1 MRDVY
6 VGQLEKLNQEMIEIG
21 NFCERALREASES
34 LVKGD
39 TALAKQVLTY
49 EAALDEREY
58 VIEALC
64 NRLLLL
70 QQPVAGD
77 LRIITASS
85 KMLTNLVRIGMQA
98 VDICETMLR
107 KEINQKPVEVDHLA
121 ELAVAVERMIHDVMQ
136 AFAEKNTQAAHD
148 VIEYDEVVDEF
159 FYKTKHNIA
168 GLLKTAET
176 REETDYAL
184 DLLMIDK
191 YYERMGDHCVK
202 IAQQVLYAFSDK
214 INK

>member
-6 VGQLEKLNQEMIEIG
+6 VSQLEKLNQEMIEIG
-21 NFCERALREASES
+21 NFCEQAIKDASES
-34 LVKGD
+34 LVNGD
-39 TALAKQVLTY
+39 TALAKKVLTY
-49 EAALDEREY
+49 EALFDEREY

-77 LRIITASS
+77 LRAITASS
-85 KMLTNLVRIGMQA
+85 KMLANLVRIGMQA

-107 KEINQKPVEVDHLA
+107 KEINQKPVEMA
-121 ELAVAVERMIHDVMQ
+121 YFQELSEAVCRMIHDVMK
-136 AFAEKNTQAAHD
+136 AFADKNLQAAHD

-168 GLLKTAET
+168 ELFKTAES
-176 REETDYAL
+176 REDTDCAL

-202 IAQQVLYAFSDK
+202 IAQQVIYMISDK
-214 INK
+214 LNK

>member
-21 NFCERALREASES
+21 NFCEQAIKEASES
-34 LVKGD
+34 LIHGD
-39 TALAKQVLTY
+39 VVLAKKVLTY
-49 EAALDEREY
+49 EAALDDREY

-77 LRIITASS
+77 LRMITASS

-107 KEINQKPVEVDHLA
+107 KDINQQPVEVAHFAALSKS
-121 ELAVAVERMIHDVMQ
+121 VERMIHDVMD
-136 AFAEKNTQAAHD
+136 AFANKNIQAAQD

-168 GLLKTAET
+168 GLLKTAES

-214 INK
+214 ITK

>member
-1 MRDVY
+1 
-6 VGQLEKLNQEMIEIG
+6 MI
-21 NFCERALREASES
+21 N
-34 LVKGD
+34 GD
-39 TALAKQVLTY
+39 TVLAKKVLTY
-49 EAALDEREY
+49 EALFDEREY

-77 LRIITASS
+77 LRAITASS
-85 KMLTNLVRIGMQA
+85 KMLANLVRIGMQA
-98 VDICETMLR
+98 VDICETILR
-107 KEINQKPVEVDHLA
+107 KEINQKSIEMA
-121 ELAVAVERMIHDVMQ
+121 YFQELSEAVCRMVHDVMK
-136 AFAEKNTQAAHD
+136 AFADKNLQVAHD

-168 GLLKTAET
+168 ELFKTAESH
-176 REETDYAL
+176 EDTDYAL

-202 IAQQVLYAFSDK
+202 IAQQVIYMISDK
-214 INK
+214 LNK